1 MAATE
6 GDRPVVA
13 AEMSRRSSAHFVFSP
28 EEAISMTNETMSS
41 AGAQTDVAVFSAS
54 VGFK

>member
-1 MAATE
+1 MPPTE
-6 GDRPVVA
+6 GERPVVA
-13 AEMSRRSSAHFVFSP
+13 AEMSQCSSANFVFSP

-41 AGAQTDVAVFSAS
+41 AGGQADVTLFSAS